1 MLSSEFFFVAGERE
15 IGIDV
20 SLCRR
25 WLWLAFFVKASQ
37 CVYVIYL
44 KQHSP
49 VAQVTWKKIT
59 KYVHISL
66 ATPPGAEFDTPRFST
81 NLLLLLVLSA
91 CRKTLIRRQ
100 FLIDLMMM
108 GIEHFTILIGAVSL
122 DRPDPT
128 ILPMYFQQASP
139 VNGPFCSRVLPCTV
153 SNWHP
158 ADSSIFA

>member
-1 MLSSEFFFVAGERE
+1 MKFWGKNTQTSAFVLAKNAFVRKNFFVAGERE

-20 SLCRR
+20 SLSVVVDFD
-25 WLWLAFFVKASQ
+25 LLFFVKASL

-81 NLLLLLVLSA
+81 NLL
-91 CRKTLIRRQ
+91 
-100 FLIDLMMM
+100 
-108 GIEHFTILIGAVSL
+108 
-122 DRPDPT
+122 
-128 ILPMYFQQASP
+128 
-139 VNGPFCSRVLPCTV
+139 
-153 SNWHP
+153 
-158 ADSSIFA
+158 